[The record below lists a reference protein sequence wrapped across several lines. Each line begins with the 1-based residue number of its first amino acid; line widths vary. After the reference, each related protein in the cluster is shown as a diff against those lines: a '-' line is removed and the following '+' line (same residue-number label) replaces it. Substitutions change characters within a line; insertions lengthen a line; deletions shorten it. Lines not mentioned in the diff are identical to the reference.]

1 MEKLPNNKE
10 IKNRLKTSVSRP
22 RKREQ
27 GEKVFG
33 VEEFNN
39 NPSTGDWASGGKL
52 FGKSDVIGNP
62 EKRAKDYFYNEQTLR
77 KPDMHDTVLYSAT
90 VAIADSERGRDTYVV
105 APNEEVEI
113 ILTDIEILDRRP
125 PGESV

>member
-1 MEKLPNNKE
+1 MSELPSDEE
-10 IKNRLKTSVSRP
+10 IKNRLKSSVSRP
-22 RKREQ
+22 GKREQ
-27 GEKVFG
+27 GETVFG
-33 VEEFNN
+33 VTEFNN
-39 NPSTGDWASGGKL
+39 NPSRGKWAGGGKL
-52 FGKSDVIGNP
+52 FGESDIIGNP
-62 EKRAKDYFYNEQTLR
+62 EKKAKNYFYNEQPLR
-77 KPDMHDTVLYSAT
+77 KPDIHDTVLYSAK